1 MLGSSQEMGH
11 KQAQRHH
18 GATSALP
25 PKADKQEK
33 ARLVRFVPKAD
44 KCTAAKIA
52 LFDHF
57 VGGHEQLVRH
67 CEAQRLRGLEV
78 YG

>member
-1 MLGSSQEMGH
+1 M
-11 KQAQRHH
+11 
-18 GATSALP
+18 SALP
-25 PKADKQEK
+25 LKADIE
-33 ARLVRFVPKAD
+33 RPDRHVRFVPKAD

-52 LFDHF
+52 LLDYF